1 VEALVAEAPAK
12 TKAKVEVTLFQ
23 VMEAVKYG
31 VAEGGYKLPDVQAL
45 GASARSYLDEMGAG
59 LRAKGVA
66 VESQVSTGIR
76 SVDQEI
82 LQFAHTSNA
91 NLIAMSTHGRSGFS
105 KIFLGSMADRVLH
118 SGDVPLLLVKPA
130 QA

>member
-1 VEALVAEAPAK
+1 
-12 TKAKVEVTLFQ
+12 
-23 VMEAVKYG
+23 MEAVKYG

-82 LQFAHTSNA
+82 LQFAHSSNA

-130 QA
+130 EA

>member
-1 VEALVAEAPAK
+1 M
-12 TKAKVEVTLFQ
+12 TLFQ
-23 VMEAVKYG
+23 VLEAIKYG
-31 VAEGGYKLPDVQAL
+31 AAADTYHLPDIKNLTAE
-45 GASARSYLDEMGAG
+45 ARSYLDELGAG

-66 VESQVSTGIR
+66 VQSQVSTGIH

-82 LQFAHTSNA
+82 LQFAHSSNA

-105 KIFLGSMADRVLH
+105 KLFLGSMADRVLH

-130 QA
+130 EA